1 MEETEKI
8 EKAKQEYRQ
17 GEEKLDQ
24 ERHRLSRLT
33 MRAQYQK
40 SRQRADYDSEYA
52 ARTHRLC
59 NKGGVIEH
67 FYPETKDMTEP
78 GFYQLMD
85 NLNANAV
92 VRNQIL
98 AQITSVHSERGST

>member
-1 MEETEKI
+1 MEEQGKI

-24 ERHRLSRLT
+24 ERHRLSRLE
-33 MRAQYQK
+33 MRAQYQR
-40 SRQRADYDSEYA
+40 SRYRADYDPEYA
-52 ARTHRLC
+52 ERTHRLC
-59 NKGGVIEH
+59 IKGGVLEH

-78 GFYQLMD
+78 EFYQLID
-85 NLNANAV
+85 NLNASAL